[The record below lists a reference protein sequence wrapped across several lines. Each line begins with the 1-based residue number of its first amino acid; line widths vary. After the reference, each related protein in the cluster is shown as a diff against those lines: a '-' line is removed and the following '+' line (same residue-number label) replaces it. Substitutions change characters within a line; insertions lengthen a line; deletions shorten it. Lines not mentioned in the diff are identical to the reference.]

1 MKRLTALLI
10 ILVFFTACTGLQ
22 LTETQEYTVKK
33 VARLAGIY
41 LGLERPD
48 DVSKALA
55 YCDYLTGLES
65 GKLKEAAL
73 KVAMDYIKKEYGQSL
88 KAALLISEVTDL
100 ITYAVP
106 DDMGLTID
114 IAKLDM
120 AVKAFKEGLALTV
133 E

>member
-1 MKRLTALLI
+1 MKRLTVLLV
-10 ILVFFTACTGLQ
+10 ILVFFAGCTGLQ

-48 DVSKALA
+48 DVDKALA

-73 KVAMDYIKKEYGQSL
+73 KVALDYIKKEYGQSL
-88 KAALLISEVTDL
+88 KAALLIGEVSDL

-106 DDMGLTID
+106 NDMGLTID
-114 IAKLDM
+114 VEKLDM
-120 AVKAFKEGLALTV
+120 AVKSFKEGLALTV
-133 E
+133 Q